1 MPELSIDVRGAGP
14 VRTAAAPTL
23 ALRLEISCTPVTQPI
38 QTLLLNCQIQ
48 IEAPRRRYAA
58 AEQGRLRDLFGEP
71 ERWGQT
77 LRPLLWTN
85 LTTTV
90 PAFTGSI
97 CIQLAVPCAL
107 DFDLTATKYLHALD
121 GGTVPVSLLFS
132 GTIFY
137 RTAANELQATPIPW
151 NTEAR
156 LALPAGTWKQCI
168 DLYYP
173 NTAWL
178 GLRRDVFERLYEFKM
193 REGLATFDE
202 ALERMMEETRK
213 VGA

>member
-1 MPELSIDVRGAGP
+1 MPELAIEVRGAQP
-14 VRTAAAPTL
+14 VRTAAAPTV
-23 ALRLEISCTPVTQPI
+23 ALHLEVSCTPVTQPV
-38 QTLLLNCQIQ
+38 QTVLLNCQIQ

-58 AEQGRLRDLFGEP
+58 AEEGRLRDLFGEP

-85 LTTTV
+85 LTATV
-90 PAFTGSI
+90 PAFTGSV
-97 CIQLAVPCAL
+97 CIELAVPCTL
-107 DFDLTATKYLHALD
+107 DFDVTATKYFHALD

-137 RTAANELQATPIPW
+137 RTAANELQAAPIPW

-156 LALPAGTWKQCI
+156 FALPAGIWKECV
-168 DLYYP
+168 DLYHP

-193 REGLATFDE
+193 REGLATFDD
-202 ALERMMEETRK
+202 ALERMLEEARRA
-213 VGA
+213 GA

>member
-1 MPELSIDVRGAGP
+1 MPELAIAARGAEP
-14 VRTAAAPTL
+14 VRAAAAPTL
-23 ALRLEISCTPVTQPI
+23 ALHLEISCTSLTQPI
-38 QTLLLNCQIQ
+38 QTVLLNCQIQ
-48 IEAPRRRYAA
+48 IEAPRRRYIA
-58 AEQGRLRDLFGEP
+58 AEQARLRDLFGEP

-97 CIQLAVPCAL
+97 CIQLAVPCTL
-107 DFDLTATKYLHALD
+107 DFDVTATKYFHALAD
-121 GGTVPVSLLFS
+121 GTVPVSLLFS
-132 GTIFY
+132 GTVFY
-137 RTAANELQATPIPW
+137 RTPANELQAAPIPW

-156 LALPAGTWKQCI
+156 FTLPVRIWKDCI
-168 DLYYP
+168 DLYHP

-178 GLRRDVFERLYEFKM
+178 GLRRDVFERLYAFKV

-202 ALERMMEETRK
+202 ALERMMEEARK
-213 VGA
+213 VGT